1 MAIIKRSS
9 AILLLPTV
17 LGLGAVAFSTADA
30 GQGGSQPVRCEIQI
44 KERGNS
50 LTLEGVVVAKA
61 AIQGSYQLHVSKSA
75 GAGNSDITQSG
86 DFTAAADAQTSLGVV
101 TLGGDGGSYDAKLKV
116 TSQGRSYDCSRRV
129 RGVL

>member
-17 LGLGAVAFSTADA
+17 LGLGAIAFSTADA

-50 LTLEGVVVAKA
+50 VTLEGLVVAKA
-61 AIQGSYQLHVSKSA
+61 AIQGSYQLQVSKSA

-86 DFTAAADAQTSLGVV
+86 DFTAAADAPTSLGVV
-101 TLGGDGGSYDAKLKV
+101 ALGSDGGSYVAKLKV
-116 TSQGRSYDCSRRV
+116 TSQGRSYECTERV

>member
-101 TLGGDGGSYDAKLKV
+101 TLGSDGGSYDAKLKV
-116 TSQGRSYDCSRRV
+116 TSQGRSYECSRRV

>member
-86 DFTAAADAQTSLGVV
+86 DFTAAADAPTSLGVV
-101 TLGGDGGSYDAKLKV
+101 TLGGDGGSYVAKLKV
-116 TSQGRSYDCSRRV
+116 TSQGRSYECTERV